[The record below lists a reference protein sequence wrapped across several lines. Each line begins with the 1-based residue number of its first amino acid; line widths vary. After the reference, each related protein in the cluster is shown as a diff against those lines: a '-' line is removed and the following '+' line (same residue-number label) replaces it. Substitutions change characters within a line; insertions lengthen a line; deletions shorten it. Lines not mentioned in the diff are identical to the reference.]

1 MADTDAIVVFMT
13 AANGEEATRLAE
25 MLVGAH
31 LAACVQILPEMESVY
46 RWQGKIE
53 RQSEI
58 LLLAKTTREKF
69 AELERASSRS
79 QHRSRAERKG
89 FYFVHAARELRRG
102 RCSLCSRR
110 GLRTATASRFPGRSC
125 SLCSRRGLRTAT
137 ASRFPGRDVLR
148 GRRSLSGRR

>member
-1 MADTDAIVVFMT
+1 MPDTDAIVVFMT

-58 LLLAKTTREKF
+58 LLLAKTTRVKF
-69 AELERASSRS
+69 AELEREV
-79 QHRSRAERKG
+79 RALHSYDTPEIVAVPIVDGSAPYLDWLNK
-89 FYFVHAARELRRG
+89 ATDPRR
-102 RCSLCSRR
+102 
-110 GLRTATASRFPGRSC
+110 A
-125 SLCSRRGLRTAT
+125 
-137 ASRFPGRDVLR
+137 
-148 GRRSLSGRR
+148 